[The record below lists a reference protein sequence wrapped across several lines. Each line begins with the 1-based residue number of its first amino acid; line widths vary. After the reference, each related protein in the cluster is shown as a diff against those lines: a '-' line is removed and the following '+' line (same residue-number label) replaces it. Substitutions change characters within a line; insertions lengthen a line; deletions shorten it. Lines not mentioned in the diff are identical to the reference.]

1 MKNVDFS
8 NILFSI
14 FSPKV
19 ILYPVKNS
27 INPITSS
34 VKDIINAK
42 SDSNLKSI
50 RSKSFLNLDIN
61 KSTLI
66 PGELI
71 NKFRKDSKIEK
82 FSTLKDI
89 KKEYN
94 NKLNLKYIQKRK
106 LLSKKDIKT
115 KKKNKNNSTNNL
127 FYNSNL
133 MQDFII
139 IKPKSSKANN
149 YYKIYRKRELKSAV
163 EPYKKYLSEKNKIE
177 YSKKMKEIE
186 NKYIIESKRQ
196 KQLKFEND
204 IRTKF
209 QGIDFS
215 RQGKRES
222 FVEKLLKSKVYA
234 KKEEIKNLDDN
245 ELNEIDIKY
254 ILKMIDFEVNKKKHI
269 FLDNGNKFIPTV
281 KYNDFEERY
290 GIFNWNLRE
299 NPNYSILINY
309 ISNK

>member
-8 NILFSI
+8 NIVFSI
-14 FSPKV
+14 FSPKSV
-19 ILYPVKNS
+19 LYPVKNS
-27 INPITSS
+27 INPISSS
-34 VKDIINAK
+34 VKDLLNK
-42 SDSNLKSI
+42 QNEKKTKLF
-50 RSKSFLNLDIN
+50 RSKSYLNLDVN
-61 KSTLI
+61 KNNLI
-66 PGELI
+66 PENLF
-71 NKFRKDSKIEK
+71 NKFIKDSSIKN
-82 FSTLKDI
+82 FSNYIDI
-89 KKEYN
+89 QNDYN
-94 NKLNLKYIQKRK
+94 NKINFCYIKK
-106 LLSKKDIKT
+106 KKILSKKDKA
-115 KKKNKNNSTNNL
+115 KKLNKNNSANNI
-127 FYNSNL
+127 FSNSKL
-133 MQDFII
+133 MKDFII
-139 IKPKSSKANN
+139 IKPKSSKVTSN
-149 YYKIYRKRELKSAV
+149 YYKAYRKREINSAV
-163 EPYKKYLSEKNKIE
+163 EPYKKYLYEKNKIE
-177 YSKKMKEIE
+177 HAKKMKELE

>member
-42 SDSNLKSI
+42 SDKNLKSI

-94 NKLNLKYIQKRK
+94 NKLNLKNIQKRK
-106 LLSKKDIKT
+106 LLSKKDIRT

-139 IKPKSSKANN
+139 IKPKSSKINN

-177 YSKKMKEIE
+177 YSKKMKELE

-234 KKEEIKNLDDN
+234 KKEEIKKYDDN

-254 ILKMIDFEVNKKKHI
+254 ILKMIDFEVNKKRHI
-269 FLDNGNKFIPTV
+269 FLENGNKFIPTV

>member
-42 SDSNLKSI
+42 SDNDFKSI

-61 KSTLI
+61 KNNLI
-66 PGELI
+66 PEELI

>member
-42 SDSNLKSI
+42 SDNNLKSI

-94 NKLNLKYIQKRK
+94 NKLNLKNIQKRK
-106 LLSKKDIKT
+106 LLSKKDIRT
-115 KKKNKNNSTNNL
+115 KRKNKNNSTNNL

-149 YYKIYRKRELKSAV
+149 YYKIYRKKELKSAV
-163 EPYKKYLSEKNKIE
+163 EPYKKYLYEKNKIE
-177 YSKKMKEIE
+177 HAKKMKELE

-234 KKEEIKNLDDN
+234 KKEEIKKLDDN

-254 ILKMIDFEVNKKKHI
+254 ILNMIDFEVNKKKHI